1 MHSAA
6 PHQEPDVT
14 RDCDRSQSYD
24 GSMTDI
30 SCYRLIL
37 EEEVL
42 SVRLLLLVFNTV
54 VLVNAWTQI
63 SRVTTHA
70 DIEHRKERVHTGQQR
85 LGRPSVCLDRWL
97 AFVHNHPVSKIRGHN
112 NVVLNN
118 HGCLLRV
125 QNETLND
132 PGCLDTLF

>member
-1 MHSAA
+1 MHSVA
-6 PHQEPDVT
+6 PHEEPYVT

-30 SCYRLIL
+30 SCYRLIF

-63 SRVTTHA
+63 SRVTSHA
-70 DIEHRKERVHTGQQR
+70 YIEHRKERVHTGQQR
-85 LGRPSVCLDRWL
+85 LGRPV
-97 AFVHNHPVSKIRGHN
+97 
-112 NVVLNN
+112 
-118 HGCLLRV
+118 
-125 QNETLND
+125 
-132 PGCLDTLF
+132 